1 MASSVL
7 YPMRASRLLHI
18 LLLLQNRGRMTA
30 PALAAELEVHP
41 RTILR
46 DIDALTEAGLPVI
59 THRGA
64 QGGVELG
71 FNYRTRLTGLSED
84 EAEALALW
92 LAALPPALQALGMTD
107 AARRARAKFLESLP
121 DRSRAVAMQTLTRFP
136 HETIP
141 DPAPDPRIP
150 AIAEA
155 IRQGRTLTLAARS
168 AHPVRLSPDRLGC
181 GPDGWWVAGAPLAAP
196 VPQADWG
203 DINIS
208 RLPVDNAPLPA

>member
-1 MASSVL
+1 
-7 YPMRASRLLHI
+7 MRASRLLHI

-41 RTILR
+41 RTIQR

-64 QGGVELG
+64 AGGVELG

-92 LAALPPALQALGMTD
+92 LTTPPPALYALGMAD

-121 DRSRAVAMQTLTRFP
+121 DRSRAIATQASARFP
-136 HETIP
+136 LHPIP
-141 DPAPDPRIP
+141 ESTPDPRIS

-155 IRQGRTLTLAARS
+155 IRQGRTLTLGARS
-168 AHPVRLSPDRLGC
+168 ASPLRLRPDRLGF
-181 GPDGWWVAGAPLAAP
+181 GPDGWWVIGPPLSAP
-196 VPQADWG
+196 VLQADWG
-203 DINIS
+203 DVNIS
-208 RLPVDNAPLPA
+208 RLAVDNVSHPA

>member
-1 MASSVL
+1 
-7 YPMRASRLLHI
+7 MRASRLLHI
-18 LLLLQNRGRMTA
+18 LLLLQNRGQMTA

-41 RTILR
+41 RTIQR

-71 FNYRTRLTGLSED
+71 FNYRTRLTGLAED

-92 LAALPPALQALGMTD
+92 LSVPPPQLASLGLAT

-121 DRSRAVAMQTLTRFP
+121 DRSRATAAIATARFP
-136 HETIP
+136 LEAAAAP
-141 DPAPDPRIP
+141 DPDPRIE
-150 AIAEA
+150 AVATA
-155 IRQGRTLTLAARS
+155 IRLGRTLTLAARS
-168 AHPVRLSPDRLGC
+168 AAPLRLRPDRLGC
-181 GPDGWWVAGAPLAAP
+181 GPDGWWVAGPPLPAP
-196 VPQADWG
+196 VPIDLWG

-208 RLPVDNAPLPA
+208 RAPVDIAPPPA

>member
-1 MASSVL
+1 
-7 YPMRASRLLHI
+7 MRASRLLHI
-18 LLLLQNRGRMTA
+18 LLLLQNRGRLTA

-92 LAALPPALQALGMTD
+92 LSALPPALQALGMAD

-121 DRSRAVAMQTLTRFP
+121 DRSRAIATQTQTRFP
-136 HETIP
+136 QEVAS

-155 IRQGRTLTLAARS
+155 IRHGRTLTLAARS
-168 AHPVRLSPDRLGC
+168 ASPVRLRPDQLGC
-181 GPDGWWVAGAPLAAP
+181 GPDGWWVAGPPLAMP
-196 VPQADWG
+196 VPQARWG

>member
-1 MASSVL
+1 
-7 YPMRASRLLHI
+7 MRASRLLHI

-30 PALAAELEVHP
+30 SALAAELEVHP
-41 RTILR
+41 RTIQR

-64 QGGVELG
+64 AGGVELG
-71 FNYRTRLTGLSED
+71 FNYRARLTGLSED

-92 LAALPPALQALGMTD
+92 LSAPPPALQALGMAE
-107 AARRARAKFLESLP
+107 AARRAKAKFLESLP
-121 DRSRAVAMQTLTRFP
+121 DRSRAVAAHATTRFP
-136 HETIP
+136 LQP
-141 DPAPDPRIP
+141 DEPTTPDPRIP

-155 IRQGRTLTLAARS
+155 IRLGRTLTLAARS
-168 AHPVRLSPDRLGC
+168 AAPLRLIPTQLGF
-181 GPDGWWVAGAPLAAP
+181 GPGGWWVSGPHLPAP
-196 VPQADWG
+196 VPQANWG